1 MYIESIQL
9 KNFRNYESLELNFD
23 KATNKV
29 YCYMADG
36 TPNQVGEVVYGIT
49 GNVKDIKLTAG
60 WTGKKWA
67 DF

>member
-1 MYIESIQL
+1 
-9 KNFRNYESLELNFD
+9 
-23 KATNKV
+23 
-29 YCYMADG
+29 MADG

-49 GNVKDIKLTAG
+49 GNIKDIKLTAG